1 MDELL
6 EQFLIEGPE
15 LAQRAGQDLL
25 ALERTPEDAA
35 LIDSA
40 FRAIHTLKGSVG
52 LFDLAPMGRVLH
64 GAEDVLDAVRKGGL
78 AATGDLIDVLLAV
91 VDRTDTWLEDVG
103 RMGALDADADR
114 DADHLVARL
123 TEYLG
128 SADDDDRAMA
138 KAAPDVAWVEVLRL
152 RHPEVRGRLTAAR
165 YRPDAQAFFRGDDPL
180 AIARAVPD
188 LRALEVSTGPADLS
202 ADYDPFLCRLEFQ
215 LLSGADLDGVADAF
229 RLVKDQAEI
238 VMSTDRE
245 TVDNVPAAAP
255 SDKTGTPST
264 SLRIDSRQVDALAD
278 QADQLV
284 IAKNALLGLADPDGE
299 LARVQAMIDRLS
311 TDLHRGVM
319 RLRMTSLSP
328 VLRRLER
335 QARQL
340 AAELGKSVD
349 IEVRGHAVEADKGVV
364 DGLYEP
370 LLHLVRNSLDHG
382 VEDTAQ
388 RRAAGK
394 IDRAIL
400 SIRARVDGDEVEVEV
415 RDNGRGMDPAGLREV
430 ARARGLGDRIDLDG
444 LSDQS
449 ALELIFMP
457 GFSTASS
464 ISAVSGRGVGMDAVR
479 EAVTGLGGR
488 IAIDSKPGQSSA
500 LTLRLPLTLVMT
512 RVLIVE
518 ARGER
523 FGLLLSEVQETLRIR
538 AEEIT
543 PVRLGSAIVVRETV
557 LPYVRL
563 RDLVSPSVPAVPD
576 SGLTVLIVDGAEGRL
591 ALGVDSV
598 QARLDVVLKPLAGLL
613 AAVPGATGTTLLG
626 DGKLLL
632 VLDVKALVR

>member
-1 MDELL
+1 
-6 EQFLIEGPE
+6 
-15 LAQRAGQDLL
+15 
-25 ALERTPEDAA
+25 
-35 LIDSA
+35 
-40 FRAIHTLKGSVG
+40 
-52 LFDLAPMGRVLH
+52 
-64 GAEDVLDAVRKGGL
+64 
-78 AATGDLIDVLLAV
+78 
-91 VDRTDTWLEDVG
+91 
-103 RMGALDADADR
+103 
-114 DADHLVARL
+114 
-123 TEYLG
+123 
-128 SADDDDRAMA
+128 
-138 KAAPDVAWVEVLRL
+138 VEALRL
-152 RHPEVRGRLTAAR
+152 RHPDARGRLTAGR

-188 LRALEVSTGPADLS
+188 LRAMEVSTGSAGLS
-202 ADYDPFLCRLEFQ
+202 ADYDPFLCRLEIE
-215 LLSGADLDGVADAF
+215 LLSGAGAEQVTEAF
-229 RLVKDQAEI
+229 RLVKDQADI
-238 VMSTDRE
+238 VLSTDRE
-245 TVDNVPAAAP
+245 TVESAPAAVP
-255 SDKTGTPST
+255 SDKTSAGST
-264 SLRIDSRQVDALAD
+264 SLRVDGRQVDALAD

-284 IAKNALLGLADPDGE
+284 IAKNALLGLPDPDGE
-299 LARVQAMIDRLS
+299 LARIQAVIDRLT

-319 RLRMTSLSP
+319 RLRMTPLAP

-340 AAELGKSVD
+340 AADLGKSVD

-370 LLHLVRNSLDHG
+370 LVHLVRNALDHG
-382 VEDTAQ
+382 VEDTAE
-388 RRAAGK
+388 RRVAGK
-394 IDRAIL
+394 SSRATL

-415 RDNGRGMDPAGLREV
+415 RDDGRGMDPARLREV

-444 LSDQS
+444 LSDQA
-449 ALELIFMP
+449 ALELIFTP

-464 ISAVSGRGVGMDAVR
+464 VSSVSGRGVGMDAVR

-488 IAIDSKPGQSSA
+488 IAINSTPGHGSA
-500 LTLRLPLTLVMT
+500 LTLRLPLTVVMT

-523 FGLLLSEVQETLRIR
+523 FGLLLSEVQETLSIR

-563 RDLVSPSVPAVPD
+563 GDLVSPGIPTPAD
-576 SGLTVLIVDGAEGRL
+576 SGLTVLVVEGAEGRL
-591 ALGVDSV
+591 ALGVDAV

-613 AAVPGATGTTLLG
+613 ATVPGATGTTLLG

>member
-15 LAQRAGQDLL
+15 LVQRAGQDLL
-25 ALERTPEDAA
+25 ALERKPDDAA

-64 GAEDVLDAVRKGGL
+64 SAEDVLDAVRKGGL
-78 AATGDLIDVLLAV
+78 AATGDLIDLLLAV
-91 VDRTDTWLEDVG
+91 VDRTETWLEDLG
-103 RMGALDADADR
+103 REGALGAGAGMEADR
-114 DADHLVARL
+114 LVARL
-123 TEYLG
+123 SDYLG
-128 SADDDDRAMA
+128 GAEDDRATA
-138 KAAPDVAWVEVLRL
+138 RAAPDVDWVEALRQ
-152 RHPEVRGRLTAAR
+152 RHPDARGRLTAVR

-188 LRALEVSTGPADLS
+188 LRAMEVTTGPADLS
-202 ADYDPFLCRLEFQ
+202 ADYDPFLCRLEFE
-215 LLSGADLDGVADAF
+215 LLSGAGAEQVTQAF
-229 RLVKDQAEI
+229 QLVKDQADI
-238 VMSTDRE
+238 ALSNDSATVE
-245 TVDNVPAAAP
+245 TAPAAVP
-255 SDKTGTPST
+255 SEKTGAASN
-264 SLRIDSRQVDALAD
+264 SLRVDGRQVDALAD

-299 LARVQAMIDRLS
+299 LARIQAMIDRLT

-319 RLRMTSLSP
+319 RLRMTPLSP

-340 AAELGKSVD
+340 AADLGKAVD

-370 LLHLVRNSLDHG
+370 LLHLVRNALDHG
-382 VEDTAQ
+382 VEDPTERRTAG
-388 RRAAGK
+388 RA
-394 IDRAIL
+394 DRATL

-415 RDNGRGMDPAGLREV
+415 RDDGRGMDPARLREA

-444 LSDQS
+444 LSDQA
-449 ALELIFMP
+449 ALELIFTP
-457 GFSTASS
+457 GFSTAASVS
-464 ISAVSGRGVGMDAVR
+464 TVSGRGVGMDAVR
-479 EAVTGLGGR
+479 EAITGLGGR
-488 IAIDSKPGQSSA
+488 IAIDSAPGQGSA
-500 LTLRLPLTLVMT
+500 VTLRLPLTVVMT

-518 ARGER
+518 AQGER

-563 RDLVSPSVPAVPD
+563 GDLVSPGVPAPID
-576 SGLTVLIVDGAEGRL
+576 SGLTILVVEGAEGRL

-598 QARLDVVLKPLAGLL
+598 HQRLDVVLKPLSGLL

-626 DGKLLL
+626 DGNLLL
-632 VLDVKALVR
+632 VLDVKVLVR

>member
-25 ALERTPEDAA
+25 ALERTPDDAA
-35 LIDSA
+35 LIDGA
-40 FRAIHTLKGSVG
+40 FRAVHTLKGSVG

-64 GAEDVLDAVRKGGL
+64 SAEDVLDAVRKGGL

-91 VDRTDTWLEDVG
+91 VDRIESWLEDLG
-103 RMGALDADADR
+103 REGALGADAGLEADR
-114 DADHLVARL
+114 LVARL
-123 TEYLG
+123 TDCLG
-128 SADDDDRAMA
+128 GAGDDRATA
-138 KAAPDVAWVEVLRL
+138 KAVLDVGWVEALRL
-152 RHPEVRGRLTAAR
+152 RHPDACGRLTAVR
-165 YRPDAQAFFRGDDPL
+165 YLPNAQAFFRGDDPL

-188 LRALEVSTGPADLS
+188 LCALEVSTDPADLS
-202 ADYDPFLCRLEFQ
+202 ADYDPFLCRLAFE
-215 LLSGADLDGVADAF
+215 LLSGANVDEVVEAF

-238 VMSTDRE
+238 VLSTDSATIE
-245 TVDNVPAAAP
+245 TAPAAIM
-255 SDKTGTPST
+255 SDRTGAAST
-264 SLRIDSRQVDALAD
+264 SLRVDGRQVDALAD

-299 LARVQAMIDRLS
+299 LAQVQAMIDRLT

-319 RLRMTSLSP
+319 RLRMTPLAP

-340 AAELGKSVD
+340 AADLGKNVD

-364 DGLYEP
+364 DGVYEP
-370 LLHLVRNSLDHG
+370 LLHLVRNALDHG
-382 VEDTAQ
+382 IEDAAE

-394 IDRAIL
+394 SDRATL

-415 RDNGRGMDPAGLREV
+415 RDDGRGMDPARLREV

-444 LSDQS
+444 LSDQA

-457 GFSTASS
+457 GFSTAASVN
-464 ISAVSGRGVGMDAVR
+464 AVSGRGVGMDAVR

-488 IAIDSKPGQSSA
+488 IAIDSTPGQGSA
-500 LTLRLPLTLVMT
+500 VTLRLPLTVVMT
-512 RVLIVE
+512 QVLIVE
-518 ARGER
+518 AQDER

-543 PVRLGSAIVVRETV
+543 AVRLGAAIVVRETV

-563 RDLVSPSVPAVPD
+563 GDLVSAGVPSPD
-576 SGLTVLIVDGAEGRL
+576 SGLTVLIVEGAEGRL
-591 ALGVDSV
+591 ALGVDAV

-613 AAVPGATGTTLLG
+613 ATVPGATGTTLLG

>member
-25 ALERTPEDAA
+25 ALERAPDDAA

-64 GAEDVLDAVRKGGL
+64 SAEDVLDAVRKGRL

-91 VDRTDTWLEDVG
+91 VDCTEGWLEDLRREG
-103 RMGALDADADR
+103 RLGAGADR
-114 DADHLVARL
+114 DADRLVTRL
-123 TEYLG
+123 TDCLG
-128 SADDDDRAMA
+128 GADDRPTQATA
-138 KAAPDVAWVEVLRL
+138 DVDWVDALRL
-152 RHPEVRGRLTAAR
+152 RHPDHREPLTAIR
-165 YRPDAQAFFRGDDPL
+165 YLPDAQAFFRGDDPL

-188 LRALEVSTGPADLS
+188 IRVLEVSTGRPAELS
-202 ADYDPFLCRLEFQ
+202 ADYDPFLCRLAFEM
-215 LLSGADLDGVADAF
+215 LSGADPEQVGEAF
-229 RLVKDQAEI
+229 RLVRDQAEI
-238 VMSTDRE
+238 AVSKDRDALEQAVRPTTPDKAGAASTTLR
-245 TVDNVPAAAP
+245 VD
-255 SDKTGTPST
+255 G
-264 SLRIDSRQVDALAD
+264 RQVDALAD

-284 IAKNALLGLADPDGE
+284 IAKNALLGLVDPDGE
-299 LARVQAMIDRLS
+299 LARVQAMIDRLT

-319 RLRMTSLSP
+319 RLRMTPLSP

-370 LLHLVRNSLDHG
+370 LLHLVRNALDHG
-382 VEDTAQ
+382 VEAE

-394 IDRAIL
+394 SDRATL
-400 SIRARVDGDEVEVEV
+400 SVRARVEGDEVEVEV
-415 RDNGRGMDPAGLREV
+415 RDDGRGMDPAHLREV
-430 ARARGLGDRIDLDG
+430 ARTRGLGDRIALDG
-444 LSDQS
+444 LSDQA
-449 ALELIFMP
+449 ALELIFTP

-464 ISAVSGRGVGMDAVR
+464 VSSVSGRGVGMDAVR
-479 EAVTGLGGR
+479 EAVTALGGR
-488 IAIDSKPGQSSA
+488 IAIDSAPGQGSA
-500 LTLRLPLTLVMT
+500 LTLRLPLTVVMT
-512 RVLIVE
+512 RILIVQ
-518 ARGER
+518 AHGER
-523 FGLLLSEVQETLRIR
+523 FGLLLSEVHETLRIR
-538 AEEIT
+538 VEEIT

-557 LPYVRL
+557 HPYVRL
-563 RDLVSPSVPAVPD
+563 GDLVSPGVEPPPD
-576 SGLTVLIVDGAEGRL
+576 SGLTVLIVEGAESRL
-591 ALGVDSV
+591 ALGVDAV

-613 AAVPGATGTTLLG
+613 ATVPGATGTTLLG
-626 DGKLLL
+626 DGNLLL

>member
-25 ALERTPEDAA
+25 ALERAPNDAA

-52 LFDLAPMGRVLH
+52 LFDLAPKGRVLH
-64 GAEDVLDAVRKGGL
+64 SAEDVLDAVRKGGL
-78 AATGDLIDVLLAV
+78 AATGDLIDLLLAV
-91 VDRTDTWLEDVG
+91 VDRTETWLEDLG
-103 RMGALDADADR
+103 RDGGLGADAGLEADR
-114 DADHLVARL
+114 LVARL
-123 TEYLG
+123 TDYLG
-128 SADDDDRAMA
+128 GADDDRATS
-138 KAAPDVAWVEVLRL
+138 KAAPDVGWVETLRL
-152 RHPEVRGRLTAAR
+152 RHPGVRGRLTAVR
-165 YRPDAQAFFRGDDPL
+165 YCPDTQAFFRGDDPL
-180 AIARAVPD
+180 AIVRAVPD

-202 ADYDPFLCRLEFQ
+202 ANYDPFLCRLAFE
-215 LLSGADLDGVADAF
+215 LLSGANADQVAEAL
-229 RLVKDQAEI
+229 RLVKDQADI
-238 VMSTDRE
+238 VLSNDSATVE
-245 TVDNVPAAAP
+245 TAPAAVP
-255 SDKTGTPST
+255 FDKTGAAST
-264 SLRIDSRQVDALAD
+264 SLRVDGRQVDALAD

-284 IAKNALLGLADPDGE
+284 IAKNALLGLPDPDGE
-299 LARVQAMIDRLS
+299 LARVQAMIDRLT

-319 RLRMTSLSP
+319 RLRMTPLSP

-340 AAELGKSVD
+340 AADLGKSVD

-370 LLHLVRNSLDHG
+370 LLHLVRNALDHG
-382 VEDTAQ
+382 VEAEAE

-394 IDRAIL
+394 GDRATL

-415 RDNGRGMDPAGLREV
+415 CDDGRGMDPARLREV
-430 ARARGLGDRIDLDG
+430 ARARGLGDRIDLDA
-444 LSDQS
+444 LSDQA
-449 ALELIFMP
+449 ALGLIFTP
-457 GFSTASS
+457 GFSTAASV
-464 ISAVSGRGVGMDAVR
+464 SAVSGRGVGMDAVR

-488 IAIDSKPGQSSA
+488 IAIDSTPGQGSA
-500 LTLRLPLTLVMT
+500 LTLRLPLTVVMT

-563 RDLVSPSVPAVPD
+563 GDLVSPGVSTAPD
-576 SGLTVLIVDGAEGRL
+576 SGLTVLVVEGAEGRV

-613 AAVPGATGTTLLG
+613 ATVPGATGTALMG

-632 VLDVKALVR
+632 VLDVKALAR

>member
-25 ALERTPEDAA
+25 ALERAPNDAA

-64 GAEDVLDAVRKGGL
+64 SAEDVLDAVRKGGL
-78 AATGDLIDVLLAV
+78 AATGDLIDLLLAV
-91 VDRTDTWLEDVG
+91 VDRTETWLEDLG
-103 RMGALDADADR
+103 RDGGLGADAGLEADR
-114 DADHLVARL
+114 LVARL
-123 TEYLG
+123 TDYLG
-128 SADDDDRAMA
+128 GADDDRATS
-138 KAAPDVAWVEVLRL
+138 KAAPDVGWVETLRL
-152 RHPEVRGRLTAAR
+152 RHPGVRGRLTAVR
-165 YRPDAQAFFRGDDPL
+165 YCPDTQAFFRGDDPL
-180 AIARAVPD
+180 AIVRAVPD

-202 ADYDPFLCRLEFQ
+202 ANYDPFLCRLAFE
-215 LLSGADLDGVADAF
+215 LLSGANADQVAEAL
-229 RLVKDQAEI
+229 RLVKDQADI
-238 VMSTDRE
+238 VLSNDSATVE
-245 TVDNVPAAAP
+245 TAPAAVP
-255 SDKTGTPST
+255 FDKTGAAST
-264 SLRIDSRQVDALAD
+264 SLRVDGRQVDALAD

-284 IAKNALLGLADPDGE
+284 IAKNALLGLPDPDGE
-299 LARVQAMIDRLS
+299 LARVQAMIDRLT

-319 RLRMTSLSP
+319 RLRMTPLSP

-340 AAELGKSVD
+340 AADLGKSVD

-370 LLHLVRNSLDHG
+370 LLHLVRNALDHG
-382 VEDTAQ
+382 VEAEAE

-394 IDRAIL
+394 GDRATL

-415 RDNGRGMDPAGLREV
+415 CDDGRGMDPARLREV
-430 ARARGLGDRIDLDG
+430 ARARGLGDRIDLDA
-444 LSDQS
+444 LSDQA
-449 ALELIFMP
+449 ALGLIFTP
-457 GFSTASS
+457 GFSTAASV
-464 ISAVSGRGVGMDAVR
+464 SAVSGRGVGMDAVR

-488 IAIDSKPGQSSA
+488 IAIDSTPGQGSA
-500 LTLRLPLTLVMT
+500 LTLRLPLTVVMT

-563 RDLVSPSVPAVPD
+563 GDLVSPGVSTAPD
-576 SGLTVLIVDGAEGRL
+576 SGLTVLVVEGAEGRV

-613 AAVPGATGTTLLG
+613 ATVPGATGTALMG

-632 VLDVKALVR
+632 VLDVKALAR